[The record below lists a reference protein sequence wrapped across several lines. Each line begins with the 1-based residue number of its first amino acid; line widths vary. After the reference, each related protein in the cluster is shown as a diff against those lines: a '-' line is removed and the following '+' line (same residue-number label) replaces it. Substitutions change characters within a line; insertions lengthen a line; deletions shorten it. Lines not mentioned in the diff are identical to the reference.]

1 MRMTFEYEITRFP
14 AESFQ
19 HLAIFCSEKGECSLD
34 DIPMNQTQLLQE
46 LLNKQGALGWN
57 LVQLFFQESG
67 VVAIWAR
74 PKN

>member
-1 MRMTFEYEITRFP
+1 MTFEYEISRFP

-34 DIPMNQTQLLQE
+34 NIPMDQTQRLQE
-46 LLNKQGALGWN
+46 MLNEQGARGWK

-67 VVAIWAR
+67 VVAIWMR